1 MWPETDILIRLRF
14 TLLFLIFSVSI
25 VANAASTTR
34 EEKPKPWYQ
43 VELILFTQPQPAVE
57 SSEQWDNWSKKR
69 IPINYKDS
77 IEIRYPEQKS
87 NALNDDEQ
95 YATELTNDADKV
107 FSYKQVEQIVA
118 ESLKHK
124 EREESVEEPVVELQP
139 FTFAPVTEWVL
150 GDLFERLNRSDK
162 YQMLIHT
169 AWIQPGLEKD
179 EAISIHIHDH
189 MALANNLVDET
200 DNGDELS
207 TELLVN
213 ANNNPNAL
221 TGEAASPLSP
231 SSTATSYPLDSAVT
245 AEPGFFEQSY
255 NRELNN
261 KQVRKGISDETELAP
276 ITFNGTLKVF
286 LSRYLHV
293 EFNLDYAPQGF
304 PQELGNTTNEITH
317 KISNYIIS
325 GDSLSSIANGDNLNP
340 FYETSDLDMM
350 LANRETIQQVVYH
363 LQQSRRMRSKK
374 LHYID
379 HPKLGVLIKIMP
391 VEIPQKDTA
400 VEQDGNKS

>member
-213 ANNNPNAL
+213 AN
-221 TGEAASPLSP
+221 
-231 SSTATSYPLDSAVT
+231 
-245 AEPGFFEQSY
+245 
-255 NRELNN
+255 
-261 KQVRKGISDETELAP
+261 
-276 ITFNGTLKVF
+276 TL
-286 LSRYLHV
+286 
-293 EFNLDYAPQGF
+293 
-304 PQELGNTTNEITH
+304 
-317 KISNYIIS
+317 
-325 GDSLSSIANGDNLNP
+325 
-340 FYETSDLDMM
+340 
-350 LANRETIQQVVYH
+350 
-363 LQQSRRMRSKK
+363 
-374 LHYID
+374 
-379 HPKLGVLIKIMP
+379 
-391 VEIPQKDTA
+391 
-400 VEQDGNKS
+400 